1 MLFFVRF
8 VILQK
13 KHHEIVY
20 CEGKVNRISI
30 LFTNLKTYPVQKLFK
45 VKGWDGMGRGWGM
58 KESTAN
64 LSATS
69 KGENVRFIVNTG
81 TCIDM

>member
-8 VILQK
+8 VILPK
-13 KHHEIVY
+13 KSDEIVY
-20 CEGKVNRISI
+20 CEGKVDRISI
-30 LFTNLKTYPVQKLFK
+30 TNLKTYLVQKLFK

>member
-8 VILQK
+8 NLTK
-13 KHHEIVY
+13 KPHEIVY
-20 CEGKVNRISI
+20 CEGKVDRISI
-30 LFTNLKTYPVQKLFK
+30 TNLKTYLVQKLFK

-64 LSATS
+64 LSATF
-69 KGENVRFIVNTG
+69 KGENVRFIVNIG

>member
-8 VILQK
+8 VILPK
-13 KHHEIVY
+13 KSHEIVY
-20 CEGKVNRISI
+20 CEGKVDRISI
-30 LFTNLKTYPVQKLFK
+30 TNLKTYLVQKLFK

>member
-8 VILQK
+8 VILPK
-13 KHHEIVY
+13 KSHEIVY
-20 CEGKVNRISI
+20 CEGKVDRISI
-30 LFTNLKTYPVQKLFK
+30 TNLKTYLVQKLFK
-45 VKGWDGMGRGWGM
+45 VKGWDGEGLGNEGQ
-58 KESTAN
+58 STAN
-64 LSATS
+64 WSATS